1 MFILSRLLRRVVFS
15 HGLPYAAARIPG
27 LKRLPVFKLV
37 AVAELA
43 LVARQHLQHLDS
55 AERRR
60 LAELV
65 RRGRGLSA
73 IEREELRRLVAKLD
87 VRAFAGS
94 VTERLSPVP
103 VPRRLTGAR
112 Y

>member
-1 MFILSRLLRRVVFS
+1 MFMLSRLLGRVVFS
-15 HGLPYAAARIPG
+15 HGFPHAVARIPA
-27 LKRLPVFKLV
+27 LKRVPVLKLL

-73 IEREELRRLVAKLD
+73 TEREELRSLVAKLD
-87 VRAFAGS
+87 GRAFAGS
-94 VTERLSPVP
+94 VMERLSPVP
-103 VPRRLTGAR
+103 IPRRLTGAR

>member
-1 MFILSRLLRRVVFS
+1 MSILPGLVGRVVLS
-15 HGLPYAAARIPG
+15 HGLKHTVARIPG
-27 LKRLPVFKLV
+27 LKRLPVLKLV

-60 LAELV
+60 LAQLV

-73 IEREELRRLVAKLD
+73 MERGEVRRLVAKLD
-87 VRAFAGS
+87 TRAFAGS
-94 VTERLSPVP
+94 VVDRLSPVP

>member
-1 MFILSRLLRRVVFS
+1 MLSRLLGRVVLS
-15 HGLPYAAARIPG
+15 HGLPHAAARIPG
-27 LKRLPVFKLV
+27 LKHLPVLKLV

-43 LVARQHLQHLDS
+43 LVARQHLKHLDS

-73 IEREELRRLVAKLD
+73 KEREELRRLVAKLD
-87 VRAFAGS
+87 ARAFAGS
-94 VTERLSPVP
+94 VVERLSPVP
-103 VPRRLTGAR
+103 VPKRLTGGR

>member
-1 MFILSRLLRRVVFS
+1 MLARVLGRVVVS
-15 HGLPYAAARIPG
+15 HGLPHAVARVPG
-27 LKRLPVFKLV
+27 LKRLPVLKLV

-60 LAELV
+60 LAALA

-73 IEREELRRLVAKLD
+73 TEREELRNLVGKLD
-87 VRAFAGS
+87 ARAFAGS
-94 VTERLSPVP
+94 VMERLSPVP
-103 VPRRLTGAR
+103 VPRRLTRAR